1 MYWLWVYFGLIDIK
15 WVKIKEDLMIISLV
29 FVVNSS
35 YLILQIHVEGTELLY
50 EAVSLQ
56 TIHLHPA

>member
-29 FVVNSS
+29 VVVNSS
-35 YLILQIHVEGTELLY
+35 YFILQIHV
-50 EAVSLQ
+50 
-56 TIHLHPA
+56 